1 MNYEDY
7 AGRGTDKYTGAL
19 RPLTYLPNTSEWVK
33 NILCLEAETN
43 QYTADE
49 VLGGLYGIDNA
60 PAQALANRTEF
71 VRLNLVRLGDIVQAM
86 ISALEPMLT
95 TIKKLRVQE
104 FDVDIDYTH
113 EAWLSLGNSPQAT
126 TIYTAFASKEKP
138 SVQLIVET
146 GVTRQN
152 PTFEMTLE
160 NGRVIWL
167 RTDGTTSI
175 VPNVDDILDPDAI
188 GEEQDQ

>member
-1 MNYEDY
+1 M
-7 AGRGTDKYTGAL
+7 
-19 RPLTYLPNTSEWVK
+19 
-33 NILCLEAETN
+33 
-43 QYTADE
+43 
-49 VLGGLYGIDNA
+49 LGGLYGIDNA

-126 TIYTAFASKEKP
+126 AIYTAFASKEKP